1 MKKSGFTL
9 IELLAVIAIIGV
21 LAIMVVPNVV
31 DSYKNSLNKSM
42 EIVENNVKDAANI
55 YVNEHCTDPLY
66 DPGTGTLYTCPSS
79 YNSSKFVCLSELTSG
94 SEPYIESVKYSKTDC
109 KGVITF
115 DSTGANVY
123 LACGSEYY
131 TDKNV
136 SSNSVYNECF
146 K

>member
-66 DPGTGTLYTCPSS
+66 DPETGTLYTCPST

-109 KGVITF
+109 KGVIIF

-136 SSNSVYNECF
+136 SSNSLYSECF